1 MSDNVNNNKKKYQT
15 RSSKN
20 KVFVELGSNRKVVK
34 RKINNTNNEEINKN
48 KRNKIEDDDDFIVD
62 DIEYVSSDESWLE
75 DEETTSSDGYDLTDS
90 ETDEE
95 SDESSIEED
104 NIKVEVIRNKYNDE
118 DEESEYEPGDDLEDF
133 KLDDKLKKII
143 AEKLKTQIY
152 ENVIKRAL
160 EEEKIFEDAYFEENE
175 EDDTYDE
182 EEDEDYEEKTKI
194 MKENEKYFEKLPE
207 EKKEKYKK
215 IEEDI
220 KNMYKNITPLRYK
233 ILDLDTTLT
242 NKANILQKVETFE
255 KMGSDN
261 SEYNKLGQWMNKMK
275 LIPFGKY
282 KKINVNKSDG
292 FEKIN
297 LFLNKAYKSLD
308 NRLYGQYEAKNKLI
322 QIMTQWI
329 TNPKS
334 QTTVLAL
341 EGPPGVGKTSLIK
354 HGLSNALDLP
364 FNFIAL
370 GGANDVSSYV
380 GSSYVYEGASNGE
393 ITNMLIK
400 SQCMNPIIFM
410 DELDKVS
417 FSERG
422 KEIIGMLTHLT
433 DTTQNSSFVDKY
445 FDGIE
450 LDLSRAFFVFSFNNI
465 NLIDPILRDRLN
477 IIRFKP
483 YKSND
488 KKIIVKK
495 YILPEL
501 LKNIG
506 MNEGDILIS
515 DDNVKYVITNF
526 TGNEKGVR
534 NLKRCLEDIIMKLN
548 LIRFVNKGK
557 NDIVFPYEIKNI
569 NTDLPIKLN
578 NVIISNLLKSNFN
591 KAIPDFVKNMYS

>member
-1 MSDNVNNNKKKYQT
+1 MNNNKKKYQT

-34 RKINNTNNEEINKN
+34 RKINQDINEN
-48 KRNKIEDDDDFIVD
+48 KRSKFEDDDDFIID
-62 DIEYVSSDESWLE
+62 DDEYVSSDESWLE
-75 DEETTSSDGYDLTDS
+75 DEETLSSDGYDDNES
-90 ETDEE
+90 EED
-95 SDESSIEED
+95 DESEED
-104 NIKVEVIRNKYNDE
+104 NIKLQVVRGKYNDE

-133 KLDDKLKKII
+133 ELDDKLKKII
-143 AEKLKTQIY
+143 SEKLKTKIY

-160 EEEKIFEDAYFEENE
+160 KEEKIFEDAYFDENE
-175 EDDTYDE
+175 EDDIYDTHDE
-182 EEDEDYEEKTKI
+182 EEDEDYTQDEEKTKT

-207 EKKEKYKK
+207 DKKEKYKK

-255 KMGSDN
+255 KMNSDN

-282 KKINVNKSDG
+282 KNINVNKSDG

-308 NRLYGQYEAKNKLI
+308 SRLYGQYEAKNKLI

-341 EGPPGVGKTSLIK
+341 QGPPGVGKTSLIK

-364 FNFIAL
+364 FNFMAL

-410 DELDKVS
+410 DELDKIS

-422 KEIIGMLTHLT
+422 KEIVGMLTHLT

-450 LDLSRAFFVFSFNNI
+450 IDLSRAFFVFSFNNI

-483 YKSND
+483 YNSND

-506 MNEGDILIS
+506 MKEDDILIS
-515 DDNVKYVITNF
+515 DDNVKYIISNF

-591 KAIPDFVKNMYS
+591 KEIPEFVKNMYS

>member
-1 MSDNVNNNKKKYQT
+1 MNNNKKKYQT

-20 KVFVELGSNRKVVK
+20 KVFIELGSNRKVVK
-34 RKINNTNNEEINKN
+34 RKINQDINEN
-48 KRNKIEDDDDFIVD
+48 KRSKFEDDDDFIVD

-75 DEETTSSDGYDLTDS
+75 DEDSETVTDS

-95 SDESSIEED
+95 IEESSIEED
-104 NIKVEVIRNKYNDE
+104 NIKVEVVRSKYNDE
-118 DEESEYEPGDDLEDF
+118 DEESEYELGDDLEDF
-133 KLDDKLKKII
+133 ELDDKLKKII
-143 AEKLKTQIY
+143 GEKLKTQIY

-160 EEEKIFEDAYFEENE
+160 EENE

-182 EEDEDYEEKTKI
+182 EEDEDYTQDEEKTKT

-255 KMGSDN
+255 RMNSDN

-292 FEKIN
+292 FDKIN

-308 NRLYGQYEAKNKLI
+308 DRLYGQYEAKNKLI

-329 TNPKS
+329 TNPNS

-364 FNFIAL
+364 FNFMAL

-450 LDLSRAFFVFSFNNI
+450 FDLSRAFFVFSFNNI
-465 NLIDPILRDRLN
+465 KLIDPILRDRLN

-506 MNEGDILIS
+506 MNEDDILIS
-515 DDNVKYVITNF
+515 DDNIKYIITNF
-526 TGNEKGVR
+526 SGNEKGVR

-578 NVIISNLLKSNFN
+578 NETLSNLLKSNFN
-591 KAIPDFVKNMYS
+591 KEIPDFVKNMYS

>member
-1 MSDNVNNNKKKYQT
+1 MSDNVNNKKKKYQT

-20 KVFVELGSNRKVVK
+20 KVFVELGSNRKVDK
-34 RKINNTNNEEINKN
+34 RKIDQDINEN
-48 KRNKIEDDDDFIVD
+48 KRSKIVDDDDFIVD

-75 DEETTSSDGYDLTDS
+75 DEETSSSDGYDLTDS
-90 ETDEE
+90 ETDKET
-95 SDESSIEED
+95 DESSIEED
-104 NIKVEVIRNKYNDE
+104 NIKVGVIRSKYNDE

-143 AEKLKTQIY
+143 ADKLKSQIY
-152 ENVIKRAL
+152 ENVIRRAL
-160 EEEKIFEDAYFEENE
+160 EDEKKYENAYFEEDDEEYE
-175 EDDTYDE
+175 ED
-182 EEDEDYEEKTKI
+182 EEDEDYSYKEKKTKI

-207 EKKEKYKK
+207 EKKEKYRK

-255 KMGSDN
+255 RMNSDD
-261 SEYNKLGQWMNKMK
+261 SEYNKLGQWMNRMK

-282 KKINVNKSDG
+282 KNINVNKSDG

-297 LFLNKAYKSLD
+297 LFLNNAYKSLD
-308 NRLYGQYEAKNKLI
+308 SRLYGQYEAKNKLI
-322 QIMTQWI
+322 QIITQWI

-364 FNFIAL
+364 FNFMAL

-380 GSSYVYEGASNGE
+380 GSSYAYEGASNGE

-410 DELDKVS
+410 DELDKIS
-417 FSERG
+417 FSEGG
-422 KEIIGMLTHLT
+422 KEVVGMLTHLT
-433 DTTQNSSFVDKY
+433 DMTQNSSFVDKY

-450 LDLSRAFFVFSFNNI
+450 LDLSKAFFVFSFNNI

-477 IIRFKP
+477 IIKFKS
-483 YKSND
+483 YQCKD
-488 KKIIVKK
+488 KKIIAKK

-515 DDNVKYVITNF
+515 DDNIKYIITNF

-557 NDIVFPYEIKNI
+557 NDIIFPYEIKNI
-569 NTDLPIKLN
+569 NTELPIKLN
-578 NVIISNLLKSNFN
+578 NEIISNLLKSNFN
-591 KAIPDFVKNMYS
+591 KEIPEFVKNMYS

>member
-1 MSDNVNNNKKKYQT
+1 MNNNKKKYQT

-34 RKINNTNNEEINKN
+34 RKINQDINEN
-48 KRNKIEDDDDFIVD
+48 KRSKFEDDDDFIID
-62 DIEYVSSDESWLE
+62 DDEYVSSDESWLE
-75 DEETTSSDGYDLTDS
+75 DEETLSSDGYDDNES
-90 ETDEE
+90 EED
-95 SDESSIEED
+95 DESEED
-104 NIKVEVIRNKYNDE
+104 NIKLQVVRGKYNDE

-133 KLDDKLKKII
+133 ELDDKLKKII
-143 AEKLKTQIY
+143 SEKLKTQIY

-160 EEEKIFEDAYFEENE
+160 KEEKIFEDAYFDENE
-175 EDDTYDE
+175 EDDIYDTHDE
-182 EEDEDYEEKTKI
+182 EEDEDYTQDEEKTKT

-207 EKKEKYKK
+207 DKKEKYKK

-255 KMGSDN
+255 KMNSDN

-282 KKINVNKSDG
+282 KNINVNKSDG

-308 NRLYGQYEAKNKLI
+308 SRLYGQYEAKNKLI

-341 EGPPGVGKTSLIK
+341 QGPPGVGKTSLIK

-364 FNFIAL
+364 FNFMAL

-410 DELDKVS
+410 DELDKIS

-422 KEIIGMLTHLT
+422 KEIVGMLTHLT

-450 LDLSRAFFVFSFNNI
+450 IDLSRAFFVFSFNNI

-483 YKSND
+483 YNSND

-506 MNEGDILIS
+506 MKEDDILIS
-515 DDNVKYVITNF
+515 DDNVKYIISNF

-591 KAIPDFVKNMYS
+591 KEIPEFVKNMYS

>member
-1 MSDNVNNNKKKYQT
+1 MSDNINNNKKKYQT

-20 KVFVELGSNRKVVK
+20 KVFVELGSKKKVVK
-34 RKINNTNNEEINKN
+34 RKINQEINEN
-48 KRNKIEDDDDFIVD
+48 KRNRIEDDDDFIVD
-62 DIEYVSSDESWLE
+62 DIKYVSSDESWLE
-75 DEETTSSDGYDLTDS
+75 DEDSETVTDS

-95 SDESSIEED
+95 TEKSSIEED
-104 NIKVEVIRNKYNDE
+104 NIKVEVIRSKYNNE

-261 SEYNKLGQWMNKMK
+261 SEYNKLGQWINKMK

-282 KKINVNKSDG
+282 NNINVSKSDG

>member
-1 MSDNVNNNKKKYQT
+1 MSDNMNNNKKKYQT

-20 KVFVELGSNRKVVK
+20 KVFVELGSKKKVVK
-34 RKINNTNNEEINKN
+34 RKINQDINEN
-48 KRNKIEDDDDFIVD
+48 KRSKFEDDDDFIID
-62 DIEYVSSDESWLE
+62 NIEYVSSDESWLE
-75 DEETTSSDGYDLTDS
+75 DEDSETVTDS

-95 SDESSIEED
+95 TEESSIEED
-104 NIKVEVIRNKYNDE
+104 NIKVEVVRSKNNDE

-133 KLDDKLKKII
+133 ELDDKLKKII
-143 AEKLKTQIY
+143 GEKLKTQIY

-242 NKANILQKVETFE
+242 NKANILQKVESFE
-255 KMGSDN
+255 KMNSDN

-292 FEKIN
+292 FDKIN

-364 FNFIAL
+364 FNFMAL

-410 DELDKVS
+410 DELDKIS
-417 FSERG
+417 FSEKG

-506 MNEGDILIS
+506 MNKDDILIS
-515 DDNVKYVITNF
+515 DDNVKYIISNF

-591 KAIPDFVKNMYS
+591 KEIPEFVKNMYS

>member
-1 MSDNVNNNKKKYQT
+1 MNSNKKKYQT

-20 KVFVELGSNRKVVK
+20 KVFVELGSNRKVIK
-34 RKINNTNNEEINKN
+34 RKINDTNNITIKN
-48 KRNKIEDDDDFIVD
+48 KRNRIEDDDDFIVD

-75 DEETTSSDGYDLTDS
+75 DEDTDTELDS
-90 ETDEE
+90 ETSEE
-95 SDESSIEED
+95 TEESSIEED
-104 NIKVEVIRNKYNDE
+104 NIKVKVVRSKYNDE
-118 DEESEYEPGDDLEDF
+118 DEESDYEPGDDLEDF

-143 AEKLKTQIY
+143 AEKLKSQIY

-160 EEEKIFEDAYFEENE
+160 EEERMFEDAYFEENE
-175 EDDTYDE
+175 EDDSEDE
-182 EEDEDYEEKTKI
+182 EEDEDYTQDEEKTKI

-215 IEEDI
+215 IEADI

-261 SEYNKLGQWMNKMK
+261 SEYNKLGQWINKMK

-282 KKINVNKSDG
+282 KNINVTKSDG

-308 NRLYGQYEAKNKLI
+308 DRLYGQYEAKNKLI

-364 FNFIAL
+364 FNFMAL

-417 FSERG
+417 FSEKG

-477 IIRFKP
+477 IIRFKS

-506 MNEGDILIS
+506 MNEGDISIS
-515 DDNVKYVITNF
+515 DDNIKYIITNF
-526 TGNEKGVR
+526 SGNEKGVR

-569 NTDLPIKLN
+569 KTDLPIKLN
-578 NVIISNLLKSNFN
+578 NEIISNLLKSNFN
-591 KAIPDFVKNMYS
+591 KEIPEFVKNMYS